1 MSHKYCEL
9 GQVQDAAR
17 GTHES
22 LFSSELDSEMSG
34 LENISKTVKHQL
46 HLNVNLNLDVNIFLF
61 KYSYILLLWRHLN

>member
-46 HLNVNLNLDVNIFLF
+46 HLNVNLDLNICIF
-61 KYSYILLLWRHLN
+61 I